1 MKSITALLLVGILAS
16 AMLSCGTED
25 SKIETVT
32 TDMPTEAITTPEETE
47 IPLGISQEDNGGKSF
62 RMLIPSERAYEFP
75 NDYIGDVVNDALYD
89 RNLKTE
95 EHFNI
100 KFDYQYEAGN
110 WDERN
115 SYMNFISNS
124 VLAEDVGYDLVTGWI
139 ACTIDQFVHG
149 YFMDLAQID
158 DLHLDNP
165 WWING
170 QFEELNINGAL
181 YTVLGDLNL
190 SIYKDCEV
198 VYFNKTVLNNFQLEN
213 PYTLVRNNQWT
224 IDKLLEMSMAV
235 VQDLNGDGVMKFED
249 DLYGIYMQGVPYRGF
264 QTALDVQ
271 FIITGED
278 GKRRISPLT
287 DRIMDACGKAN
298 RLRDP
303 EGLLTDGQAVDFY
316 TYTKTLAEDRALF
329 HASYLHV
336 LEGDIMRNMVSDF
349 GIVPYPKLNEEQ
361 EQFKTQI
368 AETAVCNYIPIN
380 CPDAGLSARVI
391 ETLAYHSMMDVVPA
405 YYSVALEN
413 KYTRDADVPEMLSL
427 VRDSMTLSFDFA
439 MAICFGTYWPNLVF
453 WNSTDE
459 TIASFLAKREK
470 SWNKTLENL
479 GVQ

>member
-1 MKSITALLLVGILAS
+1 
-16 AMLSCGTED
+16 
-25 SKIETVT
+25 
-32 TDMPTEAITTPEETE
+32 
-47 IPLGISQEDNGGKSF
+47 
-62 RMLIPSERAYEFP
+62 
-75 NDYIGDVVNDALYD
+75 
-89 RNLKTE
+89 
-95 EHFNI
+95 
-100 KFDYQYEAGN
+100 
-110 WDERN
+110 
-115 SYMNFISNS
+115 
-124 VLAEDVGYDLVTGWI
+124 
-139 ACTIDQFVHG
+139 
-149 YFMDLAQID
+149 MDLAQID
-158 DLHLDNP
+158 DLHLGNP

-249 DLYGIYMQGVPYRGF
+249 DLYGIYLQGVPFRGF

-278 GKRRISPLT
+278 GKRYISPLT
-287 DRIMDACGKAN
+287 ERIAEACGKAS
-298 RLRDP
+298 RLRDT

-380 CPDAGLSARVI
+380 CPDAELSARVI
-391 ETLAYHSMMDVVPA
+391 ETLAYHSMMDVIPA

-427 VRDSMTLSFDFA
+427 IRESMTLSFDFA
-439 MAICFGTYWPNLVF
+439 LATGFDTYWPNLVF